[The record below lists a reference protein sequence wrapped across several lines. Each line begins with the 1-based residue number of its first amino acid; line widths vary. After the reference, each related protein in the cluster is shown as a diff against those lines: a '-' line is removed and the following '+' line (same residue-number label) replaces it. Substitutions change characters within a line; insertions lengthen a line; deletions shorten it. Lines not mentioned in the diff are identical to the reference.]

1 LERENRLSSSGGE
14 RLLAGAMPTPSS
26 DCCSPLAGTARGLAG
41 ALFGEPAGTDLIVP
55 TTRRYRAVLFPQPS

>member
-1 LERENRLSSSGGE
+1 
-14 RLLAGAMPTPSS
+14 LLAGAMPTPSS